1 MMTVAEL
8 LSDLRKRDVSLWLE
22 GDRLRLRAPKN
33 AIGPDLHAALA
44 RHKHDI
50 IQSLRAAAA
59 RPAATVPRLQPV
71 PRSGRLPLS
80 FGQQRFWFLQQMDPN
95 SSVYHISDSL
105 LIDNLDLAVLER
117 ALTEIV
123 RRHEI
128 LRTTVQI
135 VDGEPS
141 QVIAPP
147 HPVTV
152 PLVDLRDLGEADA
165 RAEAARLKAETARTP
180 FDLSRG
186 PLFRCLALQHS
197 AENFEL
203 LLTQHHIVT
212 DGWSLA
218 LFYNEL
224 RVLYGAMM
232 RGEQLHLPDVAI
244 QYADYAHWQRRLL
257 ESDHLKPQ
265 LDYWRRQLQGLPVL
279 EVPTDCARPATQTF
293 TGALQLIAL
302 SKRQSDAVTQLA
314 RETGATLYMV
324 LLAAFS
330 VLLSKYSGQ
339 TDLAIGSSNGTRSR
353 TELEH
358 IIGFF
363 VNTQV
368 LRVDLSGNPT
378 FREAIQRA
386 MQVCLDAYANQDVPF
401 ERLVEVVSAKRD
413 LSRSPLFDVMFILQN
428 TQLETMNKGADAQR
442 DRLRAAKAARLASG
456 NSNAFATQFLSEG
469 GGTRVVIETGISK
482 FDLTLYL
489 METNEGIRG
498 SMEYNTDLF
507 AHPTVARMLDHL
519 EAVFDAMTANPD
531 ARVSDVALLTA
542 PEQKRFAEWQG
553 PAHTLGADTVPALV
567 AAQAARTP
575 DAPAVSGTGITLT
588 YAALDRRS
596 NQVAQRLRA
605 AGVTQGQ
612 RVGVCVDRTPD
623 MVAALWGVWKAGAAY
638 VPMDPL
644 FPAER
649 LDYMARDA
657 AVTAILTDAA
667 SRGAVPAST
676 AATVL
681 ALDDGQTWAGV
692 SEAPLAPTA
701 GGGDVAYVIYTS
713 GSTGWPKGVA
723 VPHRAVVNFLESMAQ
738 TPGFGASDVLVAV
751 TTLSFDIAGLELWL
765 PLTVGARVE
774 VATREEASD
783 GRLLQSRLAQSGATV
798 LQATPAT
805 WRLLLDAGWRASA
818 GLRMFCGGEGLP
830 RELAD
835 RLVADGAELWNL
847 YGPTETTIWSTAERV
862 SHDGAAITIG
872 RAIGNT
878 QVYVL
883 DRAGQRVPIGVLGEL
898 YIGGTGVA
906 HGYHGRPELT
916 ADKFVPD
923 AFSGVPG
930 ARLYRTGDVARW
942 LPDGRLQCLGR
953 IDHQVKVRGFRIE
966 LGEIEAALAA
976 QPGIRQAVVTVHPD
990 TSGEHRL
997 VAYAV
1002 GDGTEPPVV
1011 SDLRAA
1017 LKGRLPDYMVPSVF
1031 QFLDALPL
1039 TPNGKIDRKALP
1051 APDGA
1056 RPRLDA
1062 NYIVPRTALE
1072 HSIAAVWQ
1080 EVLGV
1085 TTVGVFDN
1093 FFDLGGH
1100 SLLLVKA
1107 HARLRDVSA
1116 KTLSILDLFRYPT
1129 IDALAKYISQAPAS
1143 DHAALSD
1150 VRARAERTKQMAAAR
1165 QRARQLVKH

>member
-33 AIGPDLHAALA
+33 VINAELQAELA
-44 RHKHDI
+44 RRKDDI

-59 RPAATVPRLQPV
+59 RPASPMPRLQRV
-71 PRSGRLPLS
+71 SRQERLPLS
-80 FGQQRFWFLQQMDPN
+80 FGQQRFWFLQQMEPQ
-95 SSVYHISDSL
+95 SSVYHINDSL
-105 LIDNLDLAVLER
+105 LIEDLDVAVLER
-117 ALTEIV
+117 ALTEMV

-128 LRTTVQI
+128 LRTTVQV
-135 VDGEPS
+135 VDGEPA
-141 QVIAPP
+141 QVIGPAE
-147 HPVTV
+147 PVTV
-152 PLVDLRDLGEADA
+152 PVIDLRGRGEEEARADA
-165 RAEAARLKAETARTP
+165 ARHKADNARAP
-180 FDLSRG
+180 FDLARG
-186 PLFRCLALQHS
+186 PLFRCVVLRHS
-197 AENFEL
+197 DADFEL

-218 LFYNEL
+218 LFYGEL

-232 RGEQLHLPDVAI
+232 RGEAVQLPEIAL

-257 ESDHLKPQ
+257 ASDHITPQ
-265 LDYWRRQLQGLPVL
+265 VEYWRRQLQGLPVL
-279 EVPTDCARPATQTF
+279 ELPTDHPRPATQTF

-302 SKRQSDAVTQLA
+302 SKRQSDAVIQLA
-314 RETGATLYMV
+314 RDTGATLYMV

-330 VLLSKYSGQ
+330 VVLSKYSGQ

-353 TELEH
+353 TELEQ

-368 LRVDLSGNPT
+368 LRVDTSGNPT

-386 MQVCLDAYANQDVPF
+386 IKVCLDAYAHQDVPF
-401 ERLVEVVSAKRD
+401 ERLVELVSAKRD

-428 TQLETMNKGADAQR
+428 TQLETMNKTGDAQR
-442 DRLRAAKAARLASG
+442 HRLRAAKAAQSGGNASG
-456 NSNAFATQFLSEG
+456 FATQFVSEG
-469 GGTRVVIETGISK
+469 GGTRMVIETGSSK

-507 AHPTVARMLDHL
+507 AHATVARMLDHFEVVL
-519 EAVFDAMTANPD
+519 EAMTTNPD
-531 ARVSDVALLTA
+531 QRVGEVVLLTA
-542 PEQKRFAEWQG
+542 AEQQRFAGWQG
-553 PAHTLGADTVPALV
+553 AAMTLDADTTDAMV
-567 AAQAARTP
+567 AARVAH
-575 DAPAVSGTGITLT
+575 APEAIAVAGPTGTLT

-605 AGVTQGQ
+605 AGVTVGQ

-623 MVAALWGVWKAGAAY
+623 MVAALWGVWKAGATY
-638 VPMDPL
+638 VPMDPM
-644 FPAER
+644 FPPER
-649 LDYMARDA
+649 LEYMARDA
-657 AVTAILTDAA
+657 AVKAILTDAA
-667 SRGAVPAST
+667 SRAAVPPAT
-676 AATVL
+676 GATVVE
-681 ALDDGQTWAGV
+681 LDDAPAWTAV
-692 SEAPLAPTA
+692 SDAPLPPTA
-701 GGGDVAYVIYTS
+701 TGGDAAYVIYTS

-723 VPHRAVVNFLESMAQ
+723 VPHRAVANFLASMAQ
-738 TPGFGASDVLVAV
+738 TPGLTAADVLVAV

-774 VATREEASD
+774 IASREEAGD
-783 GRLLQSRLAQSGATV
+783 GRLLQARLAQSGATV

-805 WRLLLDAGWRASA
+805 WRVLLDAGWQPSP

-835 RLVADGAELWNL
+835 RLVANGATLWNL
-847 YGPTETTIWSTAERV
+847 YGPTETTIWSTAEQV
-862 SHDGAAITIG
+862 SADGEAITIG
-872 RAIGNT
+872 RPIGNT

-883 DRAGQRVPIGVLGEL
+883 DASGQRVPVGVLGEL

-906 HGYHGRPELT
+906 LGYHGRPELT
-916 ADKFVPD
+916 AEKFVPD
-923 AFSGVPG
+923 AFSGAAG

-966 LGEIEAALAA
+966 LGEIETALAA

-990 TSGEHRL
+990 PSGEQRL

-1002 GDGTEPPVV
+1002 CDGGEAPVV

-1017 LKGRLPDYMVPSVF
+1017 LKGRLPDYMVPSIY
-1031 QFLDALPL
+1031 QFLEAFPL

-1056 RPRLDA
+1056 RPRLEA
-1062 NYIVPRTALE
+1062 SYLVPRNALE
-1072 HSIAAVWQ
+1072 QAIATIWQ
-1080 EVLGV
+1080 DVLGV
-1085 TTVGVFDN
+1085 ATVGVFDN

-1107 HARLRDVSA
+1107 HARLRDVA
-1116 KTLSILDLFRYPT
+1116 PRKLSILDLFRYPT
-1129 IDALAKYISQAPAS
+1129 IDALAKFISQAPATEQ
-1143 DHAALSD
+1143 AALTD
-1150 VRARAERTKQMAAAR
+1150 VRMRAERTKQMAAAR